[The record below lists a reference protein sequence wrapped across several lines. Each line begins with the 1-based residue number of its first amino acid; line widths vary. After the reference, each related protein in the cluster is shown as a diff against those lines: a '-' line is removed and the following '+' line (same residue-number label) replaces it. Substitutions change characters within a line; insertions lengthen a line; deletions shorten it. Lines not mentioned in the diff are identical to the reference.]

1 MTSLEMIQEEEAKVE
16 RQDGDDGDDG
26 DDKGVAAL
34 RDAGAAAEQLATP
47 RSQRVTR
54 CNCNFQ
60 PARPDLFELSL

>member
-16 RQDGDDGDDG
+16 RQDGDDG